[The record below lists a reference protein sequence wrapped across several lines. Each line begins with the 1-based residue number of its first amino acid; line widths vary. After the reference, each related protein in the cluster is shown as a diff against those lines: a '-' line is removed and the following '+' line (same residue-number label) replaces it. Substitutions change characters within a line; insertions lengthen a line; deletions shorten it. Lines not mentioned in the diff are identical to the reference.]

1 MCYFSESPSLVYIE
15 RKNRNHATLAGK
27 LGGLTMEN
35 EERQIL
41 ARIRKAVDDFGGT
54 IKDFRQ
60 KEALTLDSLAT
71 RVGCSASYLFRA
83 ERGSRIVPIHMR
95 VRILKEGLKW
105 KANEIELYL
114 VETIKRYE

>member
-1 MCYFSESPSLVYIE
+1 
-15 RKNRNHATLAGK
+15 
-27 LGGLTMEN
+27 MEN
-35 EERQIL
+35 EEL
-41 ARIRKAVDDFGGT
+41 KTLERIRKAVDDFGGT
-54 IKDFRQ
+54 IKDYRH
-60 KEALTLDSLAT
+60 EEGLTLDDLAT
-71 RVGCSASYLFRA
+71 RLGCSASYMFRA